1 MDTGLMIGILGMV
14 FLLVAF
20 ALNIIKKLSQD
31 SVTYI
36 GLNILGGGLS
46 TYYAIVLAA
55 IPFVILESIWTLV
68 ALYKLVFERKK

>member
-1 MDTGLMIGILGMV
+1 MKTDLMIGILGMV

-20 ALNIIKKLSQD
+20 ALNIIKRLNQD

-46 TYYAIVLAA
+46 TYYAIALAA
-55 IPFVILESIWTLV
+55 VPFVILESIWTLV
-68 ALYKLVFERKK
+68 ALYKLVIERKK